1 MAESHAVV
9 LLLGLVAACM
19 VALTAVLLKAVGD
32 LRRALRK
39 LQRFLSHCDQTRLQA
54 ERTLGVARQL
64 LSRAD
69 RAAGRV
75 QGVVEKS
82 CDAAESA
89 LEQFSILKGK
99 VVSLWAG
106 RAGNGG
112 SHPRSRIV
120 HRTNG
125 ARSQTWHR

>member
-19 VALTAVLLKAVGD
+19 AALTAVLLMAVGD
-32 LRRALRK
+32 LRRVLRQ
-39 LQRFLSHCDQTRLQA
+39 LQRFLSHCDSTRLEA

-82 CDAAESA
+82 CEAAESA
-89 LEQFSILKGK
+89 LEQFSFLKGK
-99 VVSLWAG
+99 VASLWTG

-112 SHPRSRIV
+112 SRSRSRNG
-120 HRTNG
+120 HRQKEG
-125 ARSQTWHR
+125 RG